1 MNLNLKIKRIY
12 NLGNYS
18 NVEFTEELNEI
29 PEKLIFN
36 KEVMYKFRRLMMLNV
51 ERAYKQYVNLMEMSD
66 EEKAD
71 EHEVL
76 VDELDQLDK
85 ENN

>member
-1 MNLNLKIKRIY
+1 MNLKIKRIY

-18 NVEFTEELNEI
+18 NVEFTEELNGI
-29 PEKLIFN
+29 PEKLLFN
-36 KEVMYKFRRLMMLNV
+36 KEVMDKFRRLMMLNV

>member
-1 MNLNLKIKRIY
+1 MNMNLKIKRIY

-36 KEVMYKFRRLMMLNV
+36 KEAMHKFRKLLMLNV
-51 ERAYKQYVNLMEMSD
+51 EVSYNKYLEVTNK
-66 EEKAD
+66 KAED
-71 EHEVL
+71 SEHEQ
-76 VDELDQLDK
+76 ELISNYLEQLDK
-85 ENN
+85 

>member
-1 MNLNLKIKRIY
+1 MNMNLKIKRIY

-29 PEKLIFN
+29 PEKLLFN
-36 KEVMYKFRRLMMLNV
+36 KEVMYKFRKLMMLNV
-51 ERAYKQYVNLMEMSD
+51 ERAYKTYLELQNVE
-66 EEKAD
+66 
-71 EHEVL
+71 
-76 VDELDQLDK
+76 ELDQEEERDYIVEELDKLDK